1 MVRLG
6 PDREL
11 AVFERGGRTWE
22 IFGAYDD
29 AYHFLDAKTDQ
40 RILLMARAR

>member
-29 AYHFLDAKTDQ
+29 AYFLDAKTDQ